1 MTGLRTLRAVAM
13 TAATLGGLSGALAGL
28 LNEQG
33 RRARVAIGVL
43 EHLWPA
49 PDGVYADDGRDP
61 LRLAVLGDSMAVG
74 VGVTH
79 PSQMPGVLLA
89 QALAEEAGRPVR
101 LSTYAVSG
109 STTRDLVPQVDA
121 AVRDEPQAALVII
134 GANDVTSRIGV
145 RESALLLAEQVGRLR
160 EAGCGVVVGTCP
172 DLGIVRPIPQP
183 LRAIGRR
190 YSLRLA
196 AAQTAEVRR
205 AGGVPVSLANLLAPE
220 FLARHSDMFSSDRFH
235 PSSIG
240 YEAAAGVLLA
250 PLCQVAGLWPGWAA
264 APLPVRSAAALAV
277 RPSRLPGWLQKR
289 HA

>member
-1 MTGLRTLRAVAM
+1 MIGLRTLRAVAM
-13 TAATLGGLSGALAGL
+13 TAATLGGLSGALVGL
-28 LNEQG
+28 LTEQG

-49 PDGVYADDGRDP
+49 PDGVYRDDGRDP
-61 LRLAVLGDSMAVG
+61 VRFAVLGDSMAVG

-89 QALAEEAGRPVR
+89 QALAEEAERPVR
-101 LSTYAVSG
+101 LSTYAISG
-109 STTRDLVPQVDA
+109 STTRNLVPQVDA
-121 AVRDEPQAALVII
+121 AVLDAPQVALIII
-134 GANDVTSRIGV
+134 GANDVTSRMGV
-145 RESALLLAEQVGRLR
+145 RESALLLGKQVRKLR
-160 EAGCGVVVGTCP
+160 AAGCGVVVGTCP

-183 LRAIGRR
+183 LRSVGHH

-220 FLARHSDMFSSDRFH
+220 FTARHVDMFSSDRFH
-235 PSSIG
+235 PSAVG

-250 PLCQVAGLWPGWAA
+250 PLCQVAGLWQGWV
-264 APLPVRSAAALAV
+264 APASPLRSAAALAV
-277 RPSRLPGWLQKR
+277 RPSRVPGWLQRR

>member
-1 MTGLRTLRAVAM
+1 MTVLRTLRAVAM

-33 RRARVAIGVL
+33 RRARTAIGVL

-49 PDGVYADDGRDP
+49 PDGVYFDDGGDP
-61 LRLAVLGDSMAVG
+61 VRLAVLGDSMAVG

-89 QALAEEAGRPVR
+89 QALAEEAARPVR
-101 LSTYAVSG
+101 LSTYAISG

-121 AVRDEPQAALVII
+121 AVRDAPQVALIII

-145 RESALLLAEQVGRLR
+145 RESASLLGRQVRRLR
-160 EAGCGVVVGTCP
+160 SAGCGVVVGTCP

-183 LRAIGRR
+183 LRWVGRR
-190 YSLRLA
+190 WSLRLA
-196 AAQTAEVRR
+196 AGQTAAVER

-220 FLARHSDMFSSDRFH
+220 FTARHADMFSSDRFH
-235 PSSIG
+235 PSAVG

-250 PLCQVAGLWPGWAA
+250 PLCQVAGLWPAWAA
-264 APLPVRSAAALAV
+264 PSSPLRSAAARAMQ
-277 RPSRLPGWLQKR
+277 RSRTPAWLRRR
-289 HA
+289 HV

>member
-1 MTGLRTLRAVAM
+1 MIGLRHLRAVAM
-13 TAATLGGLSGALAGL
+13 TAVTLGGLSGALVGL
-28 LNEQG
+28 LTEQG

-49 PDGVYADDGRDP
+49 PDGVYRDDGSDP
-61 LRLAVLGDSMAVG
+61 LRFAVLGDSMAVG

-101 LSTYAVSG
+101 LCTYAISG
-109 STTRDLVPQVDA
+109 STTRSLVAQVDA
-121 AVRDEPQAALVII
+121 AVLDQPQVALIII
-134 GANDVTSRIGV
+134 GANDVTTRMPV
-145 RESALLLAEQVGRLR
+145 RESARLLADQVRRLR
-160 EAGCGVVVGTCP
+160 EIGCGVVVGTCP

-183 LRAIGRR
+183 LRMVGRH

-196 AAQTAEVRR
+196 AAQTSLVRAE
-205 AGGVPVSLANLLAPE
+205 GGVPVSLGNLLAPE
-220 FLARHSDMFSSDRFH
+220 FMARHVDMFSSDRFH
-235 PSSIG
+235 PSAVG

-250 PLCQVAGLWPGWAA
+250 PLCQVAGFWPGWV
-264 APLPVRSAAALAV
+264 APQHPLRSAAALAV
-277 RPSRLPGWLQKR
+277 RPSRLPRWAQRR

>member
-1 MTGLRTLRAVAM
+1 MIGLRTLRAVAM
-13 TAATLGGLSGALAGL
+13 TAATLGGLSGAAIGL
-28 LNEQG
+28 LTEQG

-49 PDGVYADDGRDP
+49 PDGVYLDDGRDP
-61 LRLAVLGDSMAVG
+61 LRFAVLGDSMAVG

-89 QALAEEAGRPVR
+89 EALAEEAERPVR

-121 AVRDEPQAALVII
+121 AVLDDPQVALIII
-134 GANDVTSRIGV
+134 GANDVTSRLGTG
-145 RESALLLAEQVGRLR
+145 ESARLLAEQVRKLR
-160 EAGCGVVVGTCP
+160 AVGCGVVVGTCP
-172 DLGIVRPIPQP
+172 DLGTVRPIPQP
-183 LRAIGRR
+183 LRMVGRQ
-190 YSLRLA
+190 YSRRLA
-196 AAQTAEVRR
+196 AMQTVAVRR

-220 FLARHSDMFSSDRFH
+220 FTARLDMFSSDRFH
-235 PSSIG
+235 PSAVG

-250 PLCQVAGLWPGWAA
+250 PLCQVAGLQPGWV
-264 APLPVRSAAALAV
+264 APVLPLRSAAALAV
-277 RPSRLPGWLQKR
+277 RPSRVPSWLLKR

>member
-1 MTGLRTLRAVAM
+1 MIGLRTLRAVAM
-13 TAATLGGLSGALAGL
+13 TAATLGGLSGALVGL
-28 LNEQG
+28 LNAQG
-33 RRARVAIGVL
+33 RRARVTIGVL

-49 PDGVYADDGRDP
+49 PDGVYRDDGRDP

-89 QALAEEAGRPVR
+89 QALAEEADRPVR
-101 LSTYAVSG
+101 LSTYAISG

-121 AVRDEPQAALVII
+121 AVLDAPQVALIII
-134 GANDVTSRIGV
+134 GANDVTSRLGV
-145 RESALLLAEQVGRLR
+145 RESAHLLGQQVRKLR
-160 EAGCGVVVGTCP
+160 AVGCGVVVGTCP

-183 LRAIGRR
+183 LRAVGHH

-205 AGGVPVSLANLLAPE
+205 VGGVPVSLANLLAPE
-220 FLARHSDMFSSDRFH
+220 FMARHVDMFSSDRFH
-235 PSSIG
+235 PSAVG

-264 APLPVRSAAALAV
+264 TALPVRSAAALAV
-277 RPSRLPGWLQKR
+277 LPSRLPGWLQRR

>member
-1 MTGLRTLRAVAM
+1 MIGLRTLRAAAM

-28 LNEQG
+28 LTEQG
-33 RRARVAIGVL
+33 RRARAAIGVL

-49 PDGVYADDGRDP
+49 PDGVYADDGGDP

-89 QALAEEAGRPVR
+89 LALAEEAGRPVR

-121 AVRDEPQAALVII
+121 AVRDEPRVALIII
-134 GANDVTSRIGV
+134 GANDVTSRMGTG
-145 RESALLLAEQVGRLR
+145 ESARLLAEQVGRLR
-160 EAGCGVVVGTCP
+160 ATGCGVVVGTCP
-172 DLGIVRPIPQP
+172 DLGTVRPIPQP
-183 LRAIGRR
+183 LRTVGHR

-196 AAQTAEVRR
+196 AAQTAAVRR
-205 AGGVPVSLANLLAPE
+205 AGGIPVSLANLLAPE
-220 FLARHSDMFSSDRFH
+220 FLARHADMFSSDRFH
-235 PSSIG
+235 PSAVG

-250 PLCQVAGLWPGWAA
+250 PLCQVAGLWAGWV
-264 APLPVRSAAALAV
+264 APVVPLRSAAALAV
-277 RPSRLPGWLQKR
+277 GPSRWPAWPQKR

>member
-1 MTGLRTLRAVAM
+1 MIGLRTLRAVAM
-13 TAATLGGLSGALAGL
+13 TAATLGGLSGAFVGL
-28 LNEQG
+28 LNQQG

-49 PDGVYADDGRDP
+49 PDGVYFDDGGDP

-89 QALAEEAGRPVR
+89 QALAEEAERPVR

-121 AVRDEPQAALVII
+121 AVQDRPQVALIII
-134 GANDVTSRIGV
+134 GANDVTSRISP
-145 RESALLLAEQVGRLR
+145 RESALLLAEQVRKLR
-160 EAGCGVVVGTCP
+160 AVGCGVVVGTCP

-183 LRAIGRR
+183 LRTIGRR

-205 AGGVPVSLANLLAPE
+205 AGGVPVSLGNLLAPE
-220 FLARHSDMFSSDRFH
+220 FTARHADMFSSDRFH
-235 PSSIG
+235 PSAIG

-264 APLPVRSAAALAV
+264 AALPVRSAAALAL
-277 RPSRLPGWLQKR
+277 RPSRVPAWLQKR

>member
-1 MTGLRTLRAVAM
+1 MIGLRTLRAVAM
-13 TAATLGGLSGALAGL
+13 TAATLGGLSGALVGL
-28 LNEQG
+28 LTEQG

-49 PDGVYADDGRDP
+49 PDGVYRDDGRDP

-79 PSQMPGVLLA
+79 PSQMPGALLA

-121 AVRDEPQAALVII
+121 AVLDAPRVALIII
-134 GANDVTSRIGV
+134 GANDVTSRMGV
-145 RESALLLAEQVGRLR
+145 GESARLLAEQVRKLR
-160 EAGCGVVVGTCP
+160 AVGCGVVVGTCP
-172 DLGIVRPIPQP
+172 DLGTVRPIPQP
-183 LRAIGRR
+183 LRSVGHH

-196 AAQTAEVRR
+196 AAQTEAVRR

-220 FLARHSDMFSSDRFH
+220 FTARHVDMFSSDRFH
-235 PSSIG
+235 PSAVG

-250 PLCQVAGLWPGWAA
+250 PLCQVAGLWPGWVTPAV
-264 APLPVRSAAALAV
+264 PLRSAAALAV
-277 RPSRLPGWLQKR
+277 RPSRVPGWPQRR

>member
-1 MTGLRTLRAVAM
+1 MLGTGHLRAAAM
-13 TAATLGGLSGALAGL
+13 TAATLGGLSGALVGL

-49 PDGVYADDGRDP
+49 PDGVYRDDGRDP

-89 QALAEEAGRPVR
+89 GALAEEADRPVR
-101 LSTYAVSG
+101 LSTYAISG

-121 AVRDEPQAALVII
+121 ALPGEPQAALVII
-134 GANDVTSRIGV
+134 GANDVTTRTPV
-145 RESALLLAEQVGRLR
+145 RDSAALLGEQVRRLR
-160 EAGCGVVVGTCP
+160 AAGCGVVVGTCP

-196 AAQTAEVRR
+196 AAQTAQVRR
-205 AGGVPVSLANLLAPE
+205 AGGVAVPLGNLLAPE
-220 FLARHSDMFSSDRFH
+220 FTARHADMFSSDRFH
-235 PSSIG
+235 PSAAG

-250 PLCQVAGLWPGWAA
+250 PLCRVAGFLPEWAA
-264 APLPVRSAAALAV
+264 APVPLRSAAALAV
-277 RPSRLPGWLQKR
+277 GASRWPAWLHRR

>member
-1 MTGLRTLRAVAM
+1 MIGLRTLRAVAM
-13 TAATLGGLSGALAGL
+13 TAATLGGLSGALVGL
-28 LNEQG
+28 LTEQG
-33 RRARVAIGVL
+33 RRARTAIGVL

-49 PDGVYADDGRDP
+49 PDGVYLDDGRDP
-61 LRLAVLGDSMAVG
+61 VRLAVLGDSMAVG

-89 QALAEEAGRPVR
+89 QALAEEAERPVR
-101 LSTYAVSG
+101 LSTYAISG

-121 AVRDEPQAALVII
+121 AVLDAPQVALIII
-134 GANDVTSRIGV
+134 GANDVTSRMSPG
-145 RESALLLAEQVGRLR
+145 ESGRLLAEQVRKLR
-160 EAGCGVVVGTCP
+160 AIGCGVVVGTCP

-183 LRAIGRR
+183 LRMVGHQ

-196 AAQTAEVRR
+196 AAQTAAVRQ

-220 FLARHSDMFSSDRFH
+220 FMARHADMFSSDRFH
-235 PSSIG
+235 PSSVG

-250 PLCQVAGLWPGWAA
+250 PLCQVAGLWPGWV
-264 APLPVRSAAALAV
+264 APALPLRSAAALAV
-277 RPSRLPGWLQKR
+277 RPSRVPGWLQKR

>member
-1 MTGLRTLRAVAM
+1 MIGLRTLRAVAM
-13 TAATLGGLSGALAGL
+13 TAATLGGLSGALVGL

-43 EHLWPA
+43 DHLWPA
-49 PDGVYADDGRDP
+49 PDGVYADDGSDP

-89 QALAEEAGRPVR
+89 QALAEEAERPVR

-121 AVRDEPQAALVII
+121 AVLDAPHVALIII
-134 GANDVTSRIGV
+134 GANDVTSRMGV
-145 RESALLLAEQVGRLR
+145 RESALLLGEQVRKLR
-160 EAGCGVVVGTCP
+160 AAGCGVVVGTCP

-183 LRAIGRR
+183 LRMVGHR

-196 AAQTAEVRR
+196 AAQTAEVSRV
-205 AGGVPVSLANLLAPE
+205 GGVPVSLANLLAPE
-220 FLARHSDMFSSDRFH
+220 FMARHVDMFSSDRFH
-235 PSSIG
+235 PSAVG

-264 APLPVRSAAALAV
+264 PSLPVRSAAALAV
-277 RPSRLPGWLQKR
+277 RPSRVPGWLQRR

>member
-1 MTGLRTLRAVAM
+1 MIGLRTLRAVAM
-13 TAATLGGLSGALAGL
+13 TAATLGGLSGALVGL
-28 LNEQG
+28 LSEQG

-49 PDGVYADDGRDP
+49 PDGVYRDDGSDP

-89 QALAEEAGRPVR
+89 QALAEEAERPVR
-101 LSTYAVSG
+101 LSTYAISG

-121 AVRDEPQAALVII
+121 AVLGAPQVALIII

-145 RESALLLAEQVGRLR
+145 RESASLLGEQVRKLC
-160 EAGCGVVVGTCP
+160 ALGCGVVVGTCP

-183 LRAIGRR
+183 LRSVGHH

-205 AGGVPVSLANLLAPE
+205 VGGVPVSLANLLAPE
-220 FLARHSDMFSSDRFH
+220 FMARHVDMFSSDRFH
-235 PSSIG
+235 PSAVG

-250 PLCQVAGLWPGWAA
+250 PLCQVAGLWPGWVAP
-264 APLPVRSAAALAV
+264 PLPLRSAAALAV
-277 RPSRLPGWLQKR
+277 RASRVPPWLQRR

>member
-1 MTGLRTLRAVAM
+1 MIGLRALRAAVM

-28 LNEQG
+28 LTEQG
-33 RRARVAIGVL
+33 RRARAAIGVL

-49 PDGVYADDGRDP
+49 PDGVYADDGGDP

-89 QALAEEAGRPVR
+89 LALAEEAGRPVR

-121 AVRDEPQAALVII
+121 AVRDEPRVALIII
-134 GANDVTSRIGV
+134 GANDVTSRMGTG
-145 RESALLLAEQVGRLR
+145 ESARLLAEQVRRLR
-160 EAGCGVVVGTCP
+160 ATGCGVVVGTCP
-172 DLGIVRPIPQP
+172 DLGVVRPIPQP
-183 LRAIGRR
+183 LRMVGHR

-196 AAQTAEVRR
+196 AAQTAAVRG
-205 AGGVPVSLANLLAPE
+205 AGGIPVSLANLLAPE
-220 FLARHSDMFSSDRFH
+220 FLARHADMFSSDRFH
-235 PSSIG
+235 PSAVG

-250 PLCQVAGLWPGWAA
+250 PLCQVAGLGAGWV
-264 APLPVRSAAALAV
+264 APVVPLRSAAALAV
-277 RPSRLPGWLQKR
+277 GPSRWPPWPQKR

>member
-1 MTGLRTLRAVAM
+1 MIGLRALRAAAM

-28 LNEQG
+28 LTEQG
-33 RRARVAIGVL
+33 RRARAAIGVL

-49 PDGVYADDGRDP
+49 PDGVYADDGGDP

-101 LSTYAVSG
+101 LSTYAISG

-121 AVRDEPQAALVII
+121 AVRDEPRVALIII
-134 GANDVTSRIGV
+134 GANDVTSRMGTG
-145 RESALLLAEQVGRLR
+145 ESARLLAEQVRRLR
-160 EAGCGVVVGTCP
+160 ATGCGVVVGTCP

-183 LRAIGRR
+183 LRMVGHR

-196 AAQTAEVRR
+196 AAQTAAVRT
-205 AGGVPVSLANLLAPE
+205 AGGVPVPLANLLAPE
-220 FLARHSDMFSSDRFH
+220 FMARHADMFSSDRFH
-235 PSSIG
+235 PSAVG

-250 PLCQVAGLWPGWAA
+250 PLCQVAGLWADWV
-264 APLPVRSAAALAV
+264 APVVPLRSAAALAV
-277 RPSRLPGWLQKR
+277 GPSRWPAWLQKR

>member
-1 MTGLRTLRAVAM
+1 MIGLRTLRAAAM
-13 TAATLGGLSGALAGL
+13 TAATLGGLSGALVGL

-49 PDGVYADDGRDP
+49 PDGVYSDDGGDP
-61 LRLAVLGDSMAVG
+61 LRFAVLGDSMAVG

-89 QALAEEAGRPVR
+89 QALAEEAARPVR
-101 LSTYAVSG
+101 LTTYAISG
-109 STTRDLVPQVDA
+109 STTRDLVPQADA
-121 AVRDEPQAALVII
+121 AVLDHPQVALIII
-134 GANDVTSRIGV
+134 GANDVTSRMAVG
-145 RESALLLAEQVGRLR
+145 ESARLLAEQVRKLR
-160 EAGCGVVVGTCP
+160 AVGCGVVVGTCP

-183 LRAIGRR
+183 LRLVGRQ

-196 AAQTAEVRR
+196 AAQATEVARV
-205 AGGVPVSLANLLAPE
+205 GGVPVSLGNLLAPE
-220 FLARHSDMFSSDRFH
+220 FMARHADMFSSDRFH
-235 PSSIG
+235 PSAVG

-250 PLCQVAGLWPGWAA
+250 PLCQVAGLWPGWV
-264 APLPVRSAAALAV
+264 APVLPLRSAAALAV
-277 RPSRLPGWLQKR
+277 RPSRLPGWLQRR

>member
-1 MTGLRTLRAVAM
+1 MIGLRTLRAVAM
-13 TAATLGGLSGALAGL
+13 TAATLGGLSGALVGL

-49 PDGVYADDGRDP
+49 PDGVYLDDGRDP

-89 QALAEEAGRPVR
+89 QALAEEAERPVR
-101 LSTYAVSG
+101 LSTYAISG
-109 STTRDLVPQVDA
+109 STTRDLVRQVDA
-121 AVRDEPQAALVII
+121 AVPGAPQVALIII
-134 GANDVTSRIGV
+134 GANDVTSRMGV
-145 RESALLLAEQVGRLR
+145 RESASLLGEQVRRLR
-160 EAGCGVVVGTCP
+160 AIGCGVVVGTCP

-183 LRAIGRR
+183 LRTIGHR

-196 AAQTAEVRR
+196 AAQTEVVQR
-205 AGGVPVSLANLLAPE
+205 AGGVPVSLGNLLAPE
-220 FLARHSDMFSSDRFH
+220 FMARHVDMFSTDRFH
-235 PSSIG
+235 PSAVG

-250 PLCQVAGLWPGWAA
+250 PLCQVAGLWPGWIST
-264 APLPVRSAAALAV
+264 PLPVRSAAALAV
-277 RPSRLPGWLQKR
+277 GPSRWPTWLQKR

>member
-1 MTGLRTLRAVAM
+1 MFGLRHLRAAAM
-13 TAATLGGLSGALAGL
+13 TAATLGGLSGALVGL

-43 EHLWPA
+43 DHRWPA
-49 PDGVYADDGRDP
+49 PDGVYGDDGRDP

-89 QALAEEAGRPVR
+89 QALAEEADRPVR
-101 LSTYAVSG
+101 LSTYAISG

-121 AVRDEPQAALVII
+121 AVPEEPQVALIII
-134 GANDVTSRIGV
+134 GANDVTTRTPTRDSA
-145 RESALLLAEQVGRLR
+145 ALLGDQVRRLR

-183 LRAIGRR
+183 LRTIGRR

-205 AGGVPVSLANLLAPE
+205 ADGVPVPLGNLLAPE
-220 FLARHSDMFSSDRFH
+220 FMARHVDMFSSDRFH
-235 PSSIG
+235 PSAVG

-250 PLCQVAGLWPGWAA
+250 PLCQVAGLRPDWAA
-264 APLPVRSAAALAV
+264 PSVPLRSAAALAV
-277 RPSRLPGWLQKR
+277 GASRWPGWLQRR

>member
-1 MTGLRTLRAVAM
+1 MIGLRTLRAMAM
-13 TAATLGGLSGALAGL
+13 TAATLGGLSGALVGL

-49 PDGVYADDGRDP
+49 PDGVYRDDGGDP

-89 QALAEEAGRPVR
+89 QALAEEAERPVR
-101 LSTYAVSG
+101 LSTYAISG

-121 AVRDEPQAALVII
+121 AVLDAPQVALIII

-145 RESALLLAEQVGRLR
+145 RESALLLGEQVRKLR
-160 EAGCGVVVGTCP
+160 ALGCGVVVGTCP

-183 LRAIGRR
+183 LRSVGHH

-220 FLARHSDMFSSDRFH
+220 FMARHVDMFSADRFH
-235 PSSIG
+235 PSAVG
-240 YEAAAGVLLA
+240 YEAAAGILLA
-250 PLCQVAGLWPGWAA
+250 PLCQVAGLWPEWIA
-264 APLPVRSAAALAV
+264 APLPVHSAAALAL
-277 RPSRLPGWLQKR
+277 RPSRVPAWLQR
-289 HA
+289 WHA

>member
-1 MTGLRTLRAVAM
+1 MIGLRTLRAVAM
-13 TAATLGGLSGALAGL
+13 TAATLGGLSGALVGL

-33 RRARVAIGVL
+33 RRARAAIGLL

-49 PDGVYADDGRDP
+49 PDGVYLDDGTDP

-89 QALAEEAGRPVR
+89 QALAEEAERPVR
-101 LSTYAVSG
+101 LSTYAISG
-109 STTRDLVPQVDA
+109 STTRDLVAQVDA
-121 AVRDEPQAALVII
+121 AVLDAPRAALIII
-134 GANDVTSRIGV
+134 GANDVTSRLGV
-145 RESALLLAEQVGRLR
+145 RESALLLGEQVRRLR
-160 EAGCGVVVGTCP
+160 AIGCGVVVGTCP

-183 LRAIGRR
+183 LRAIGHR

-196 AAQTAEVRR
+196 AAQTEVVKR
-205 AGGVPVSLANLLAPE
+205 AGGLPVSLANLLAPE
-220 FLARHSDMFSSDRFH
+220 FMARHVDMFSTDRFH
-235 PSSIG
+235 PSAAG

-250 PLCQVAGLWPGWAA
+250 PLCQVAGLWPGWAV
-264 APLPVRSAAALAV
+264 APLPLRSAAALAV
-277 RPSRLPGWLQKR
+277 GPSRWPTWLQKR

>member
-1 MTGLRTLRAVAM
+1 MIGLRTLRALAM
-13 TAATLGGLSGALAGL
+13 AAATLGGLSGALVGL

-49 PDGVYADDGRDP
+49 PDGVYLDDGRDP
-61 LRLAVLGDSMAVG
+61 LRFAVLGDSMAVG

-101 LSTYAVSG
+101 LSTCAISG
-109 STTRDLVPQVDA
+109 STTRDLLRQIDVALLGAPQV
-121 AVRDEPQAALVII
+121 ALIII
-134 GANDVTSRIGV
+134 GANDVTSRISV
-145 RESALLLAEQVGRLR
+145 RESASLLGEQVRKLR
-160 EAGCGVVVGTCP
+160 AIGCGVVVGTCP
-172 DLGIVRPIPQP
+172 DLGTVRPIPQP
-183 LRAIGRR
+183 LRLVGHQ

-196 AAQTAEVRR
+196 AAQTEVVKR
-205 AGGVPVSLANLLAPE
+205 AGGVPVSLGNLLAPE
-220 FLARHSDMFSSDRFH
+220 FTARHVDMFSTDRFH
-235 PSSIG
+235 PSATG

-250 PLCQVAGLWPGWAA
+250 PLCQVAGLWPGWAVT
-264 APLPVRSAAALAV
+264 PLPVRSAAAMAV
-277 RPSRLPGWLQKR
+277 GPSRWPTWLQKR

>member
-1 MTGLRTLRAVAM
+1 MTGLRTLRAVVM
-13 TAATLGGLSGALAGL
+13 TAATLGGLSGALVGL

-89 QALAEEAGRPVR
+89 QALAEEAERPVR

-121 AVRDEPQAALVII
+121 AVRDVPQVALIII
-134 GANDVTSRIGV
+134 GANDVTSRLGV

-160 EAGCGVVVGTCP
+160 ATGCGVVVGTCP

-220 FLARHSDMFSSDRFH
+220 FLARHVDMFSSDRFH
-235 PSSIG
+235 PSAIG

-250 PLCQVAGLWPGWAA
+250 PLCQVAGVLPGWAPA
-264 APLPVRSAAALAV
+264 QLPVRSAAALAV
-277 RPSRLPGWLQKR
+277 RPSRVPAWLQKR

>member
-1 MTGLRTLRAVAM
+1 MIGLRTLRAVAM
-13 TAATLGGLSGALAGL
+13 TAATLGGLSGALVGL

-49 PDGVYADDGRDP
+49 PDGVYRDDGSDP
-61 LRLAVLGDSMAVG
+61 VRLAVLGDSMAVG

-89 QALAEEAGRPVR
+89 QALAEEAERPVR

-121 AVRDEPQAALVII
+121 AVRDAPQAALIII
-134 GANDVTSRIGV
+134 GANDVTSRMSV
-145 RESALLLAEQVGRLR
+145 RESALLLGEQVRKLR
-160 EAGCGVVVGTCP
+160 AVGCGVVVGTCP
-172 DLGIVRPIPQP
+172 DLGTVRPIPQP
-183 LRAIGRR
+183 LRSIGHH

-205 AGGVPVSLANLLAPE
+205 VGGVPVSLANLLAPE
-220 FLARHSDMFSSDRFH
+220 FMARHVDMFSSDRFH
-235 PSSIG
+235 PSAVG

-250 PLCQVAGLWPGWAA
+250 PLCQVAGLWPGWGATQ
-264 APLPVRSAAALAV
+264 LPVRSAAAMAV
-277 RPSRLPGWLQKR
+277 QPSRLPGWLQRR

>member
-1 MTGLRTLRAVAM
+1 MFGLRHLRAVAM
-13 TAATLGGLSGALAGL
+13 TAATLGGLSGALFGL

-33 RRARVAIGVL
+33 RRARLAIGVL

-49 PDGVYADDGRDP
+49 PDGVYRDNGSDP

-89 QALAEEAGRPVR
+89 GALAEEAERPVR

-121 AVRDEPQAALVII
+121 AVLDQPQVALIII
-134 GANDVTSRIGV
+134 GANDVTSRMGV
-145 RESALLLAEQVGRLR
+145 GESARLLGEQVRKLR
-160 EAGCGVVVGTCP
+160 EVGCGVVVGTCP

-183 LRAIGRR
+183 LRMVGRR

-196 AAQTAEVRR
+196 AAQTTAVRSE
-205 AGGVPVSLANLLAPE
+205 GGVPVSLGNLLAPE
-220 FLARHSDMFSSDRFH
+220 FMARHVDMFSTDRFH
-235 PSSIG
+235 PSAAG

-250 PLCQVAGLWPGWAA
+250 PLCQVAGLWAGWVAPQ
-264 APLPVRSAAALAV
+264 APLRSAAALAA
-277 RPSRLPGWLQKR
+277 RPSRLPGWLQRR